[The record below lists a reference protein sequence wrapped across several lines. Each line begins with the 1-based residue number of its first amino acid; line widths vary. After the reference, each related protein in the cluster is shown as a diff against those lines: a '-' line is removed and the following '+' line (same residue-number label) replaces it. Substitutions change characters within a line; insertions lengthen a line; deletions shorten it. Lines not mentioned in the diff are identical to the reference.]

1 MNDRINLHGLQVD
14 KGLHA
19 LINDEAIPATGID
32 ADKFWEGVA
41 KIIKD
46 LSPKNQAL
54 LDHRNMLEKSINEW
68 HIERKGSPH
77 DSNAYRQFLMEIGYL
92 APEAADFKATTEN
105 VDDEITSIPGPQLV
119 VPVNNARYAIN
130 AANARWGSLYDALYG
145 TDVIAEKTA
154 ASMDG
159 YDPSRGATVVA
170 YANNF
175 LDQFLPLDSIS
186 HSNVTA
192 YSIENGLLI
201 AHTDNN
207 QDHQLSTPS
216 QLR

>member
-1 MNDRINLHGLQVD
+1 MD

-77 DSNAYRQFLMEIGYL
+77 DSNAYRQFLVEIG
-92 APEAADFKATTEN
+92 
-105 VDDEITSIPGPQLV
+105 
-119 VPVNNARYAIN
+119 
-130 AANARWGSLYDALYG
+130 
-145 TDVIAEKTA
+145 
-154 ASMDG
+154 
-159 YDPSRGATVVA
+159 
-170 YANNF
+170 
-175 LDQFLPLDSIS
+175 
-186 HSNVTA
+186 
-192 YSIENGLLI
+192 
-201 AHTDNN
+201 
-207 QDHQLSTPS
+207 
-216 QLR
+216 

>member
-1 MNDRINLHGLQVD
+1 
-14 KGLHA
+14 
-19 LINDEAIPATGID
+19 
-32 ADKFWEGVA
+32 
-41 KIIKD
+41 
-46 LSPKNQAL
+46 
-54 LDHRNMLEKSINEW
+54 
-68 HIERKGSPH
+68 
-77 DSNAYRQFLMEIGYL
+77 
-92 APEAADFKATTEN
+92 
-105 VDDEITSIPGPQLV
+105 
-119 VPVNNARYAIN
+119 
-130 AANARWGSLYDALYG
+130 
-145 TDVIAEKTA
+145 
-154 ASMDG
+154 MDG

-216 QLR
+216 QLRGFQGQPESPSVVLLKNNHLSY